1 MFLSRLPYELNI
13 PAPLKDPGE
22 QLWRLFE
29 LAVHVPWFL
38 ATLRFTEDGISFQRT
53 FCICWETDVVEVM
66 TATPSATPVAL
77 QVVRPS
83 RNSDGVWSVRNI
95 VRIWRLRDS
104 GSNDERSHFALEDDS
119 GACICARGESSRKP
133 DFDGRDVVLDL
144 GTQKRK
150 R

>member
-1 MFLSRLPYELNI
+1 MFLSRLPYELDL

-29 LAVHVPWFL
+29 LAVHLPWFL

-77 QVVRPS
+77 QVLQPS
-83 RNSDGVWSVRNI
+83 RSSDGLWSVRNI
-95 VRIWRLRDS
+95 VRVWRLRDS
-104 GSNDERSHFALEDDS
+104 ASNDERSHFALEDDD
-119 GACICARGESSRKP
+119 GACVCQLSGSTTKP
-133 DFDGRDVVLDL
+133 DFEDRDVVLDL
-144 GTQKRK
+144 STRKRK